1 MKTSLMF
8 ILTFFFLPLQPIQ
21 QDKDLRQR
29 TVIVTVLDA
38 DGNPAAGKTMEL
50 SIRKPLTRIEC
61 TTGADGRCE
70 MVFGSNEDLVNG
82 LVFIIGAGRHPVLF
96 KGDSVEIEIRLTE
109 QGLIDIPHD
118 VHSEPPPTLAPAE
131 IVPTV
136 EPVATEAVIQPVETE
151 SENLVETTVE
161 EPDQVTLEVTI
172 EDIEEPEIEL
182 TIVAEESLPE
192 GSETPGRFAWVW
204 WLMAVLLVGLLGGA
218 GWFFTQQGAKS

>member
-1 MKTSLMF
+1 MKTSLLCIF
-8 ILTFFFLPLQPIQ
+8 AFFFLPLQPVQ
-21 QDKDLRQR
+21 QEEDLRQR
-29 TVIVTVLDA
+29 TVIVTILDA
-38 DGNPAAGKTMEL
+38 DGSPVLGKMIEL
-50 SIRKPLTRIEC
+50 SIRKPLTRIKC

-136 EPVATEAVIQPVETE
+136 EPVVTEATIQPVETE
-151 SENLVETTVE
+151 SQDLVETAVE
-161 EPDQVTLEVTI
+161 EPEQVMLEVTI
-172 EDIEEPEIEL
+172 EDIEEAEMEL
-182 TIVAEESLPE
+182 TIVGEESLPE
-192 GSETPGRFAWVW
+192 GSDTPGRFAWVW